1 MSKKRGQGGARFG
14 GDHYRAVVSQL
25 SIERIQTLPYGAVKL
40 LSVWTFLP
48 ILPPTVAFLEFFA
61 DRLLNDLFH
70 FQLMT

>member
-1 MSKKRGQGGARFG
+1 MG

-25 SIERIQTLPYGAVKL
+25 SVEGTHYLPYGAVKL

-48 ILPPTVAFLEFFA
+48 LLPPTVAFLEFFA

-70 FQLMT
+70 F

>member
-1 MSKKRGQGGARFG
+1 MSKKRGQGGARLG
-14 GDHYRAVVSQL
+14 VINYRGVVSQL
-25 SIERIQTLPYGAVKL
+25 SVEGTQYLPYGAGKL